1 MVKRII
7 AIMIIFAVAAI
18 AWAILGST
26 NSSRTYDQSGKL
38 YGRVEGLWGSQHLQE
53 APTFYYLTD
62 TKKTVRLED
71 GKYETVTEQTVNRLT
86 LAGSDINVAL
96 DLTHRKK
103 GLMWYATYRVNFAA
117 RYLITNPFPRPQQFM
132 VDFAFPSKHALYD
145 NFQLVVNGR
154 PVAVNDF
161 SKERITI
168 PVMLQPNET
177 ASVEIGYL
185 SQGLDKWCYTFG
197 ETVSRVENFA
207 LHMTTNFADI
217 DFPGNTIS
225 PDTKER
231 TATGWKLAWQKQN
244 FITGK
249 QIGMDLPNKLNPG
262 PLASQISYFAPVS
275 LLFFFF
281 VIFMLSVIRE
291 IRIHPMNYLF
301 LAASFF
307 AFHLLFSYT
316 VDHLAIW
323 LAFLL
328 SSLVSLFLVIS
339 YMRAVVGARF
349 AAIEVGLSQFI
360 FLILFSLAHFFA
372 GYTGLT
378 VTIGAILT
386 LWVMMQLTAKIDWEE
401 KFRTLK

>member
-38 YGRVEGLWGSQHLQE
+38 YDRVEGLWGSSHLQE
-53 APTFYYLTD
+53 APTFYYLTEK
-62 TKKTVRLED
+62 KKTVRLED
-71 GKYETVTEQTVNRLT
+71 GEYETVSEQAVNRLT
-86 LAGSDINVAL
+86 LTGSDIKVAL

-103 GLMWYATYRVNFAA
+103 GLMWYGTYRVNFAA
-117 RYLITNPFPRPQQFM
+117 RYLITNPFHRPQQFM
-132 VDFAFPSKHALYD
+132 VDFAFPSKNALYD
-145 NFQLVVNGR
+145 NFRLVVNGR

-161 SKERITI
+161 SKERISI
-168 PVMLQPNET
+168 PVTLQPNET
-177 ASVEIGYL
+177 GSVEIGYL
-185 SQGLDKWCYTFG
+185 SQGLDKWSYKFG
-197 ETVSRVENFA
+197 EKVSRVENFA
-207 LHMTTNFADI
+207 LTMTTNFAAI
-217 DFPGNTIS
+217 DFPENTIS
-225 PDTKER
+225 PDAKER
-231 TATGWKLAWQKQN
+231 TAAGWKLTWQKQN
-244 FITGK
+244 LITGN

-262 PLASQISYFAPVS
+262 PMASQISYFAPVS

-281 VIFMLSVIRE
+281 VVFMLSVIRE

-316 VDHLAIW
+316 VDHLDIW

-339 YMRAVVGARF
+339 YMRVVVGARF

-378 VTIGAILT
+378 VTIGAIMT
-386 LWVMMQLTAKIDWEE
+386 LWVMMQVTAKIDWEE